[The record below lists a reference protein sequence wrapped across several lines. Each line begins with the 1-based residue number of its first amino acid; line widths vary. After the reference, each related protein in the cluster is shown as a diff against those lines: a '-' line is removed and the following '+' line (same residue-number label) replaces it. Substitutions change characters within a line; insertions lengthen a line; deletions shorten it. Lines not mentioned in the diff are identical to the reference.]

1 MSAVFREMT
10 CLRTNTAMFC
20 STAAPSIPAQFL
32 FNPFLPSLTLTHCNR
47 ELTPSTMLSHCSA
60 SYKPRQIRAAFSRA
74 HTLTPR
80 LIWLLKHVMA
90 LNKHGAGKAQG
101 YMGQRKMRGKS
112 PFTIP
117 LDLLRCATQFA
128 HLSVYQRW
136 IKSANSLTQHIIKTS
151 CSRSGIF

>member
-1 MSAVFREMT
+1 MT

-47 ELTPSTMLSHCSA
+47 ELTPSTILSHCSA
-60 SYKPRQIRAAFSRA
+60 SHKPRQIRPAFFSQTN
-74 HTLTPR
+74 TLTPR

-90 LNKHGAGKAQG
+90 PNKHGAGKALRLYG
-101 YMGQRKMRGKS
+101 AEKDGAKS

-117 LDLLRCATQFA
+117 LDLLQCATQFA

>member
-47 ELTPSTMLSHCSA
+47 ELTPNTMLSHYSA
-60 SYKPRQIRAAFSRA
+60 SYKPKQIRPDFSWVN
-74 HTLTPR
+74 TLTPR

-90 LNKHGAGKAQG
+90 LNKQGSGKGEG
-101 YMGQRKMRGKS
+101 YKGKKEMKKKAPASFHLIYYNMRHSLHTWVCINGGLNLQ
-112 PFTIP
+112 T
-117 LDLLRCATQFA
+117 
-128 HLSVYQRW
+128 RW
-136 IKSANSLTQHIIKTS
+136 HNT
-151 CSRSGIF
+151 

>member
-60 SYKPRQIRAAFSRA
+60 SHKPRQIRPAFSRA
-74 HTLTPR
+74 NTLTPR
-80 LIWLLKHVMA
+80 LIWLLRHVMA
-90 LNKHGAGKAQG
+90 LNKHGAQKGVRLCGAEKDGA
-101 YMGQRKMRGKS
+101 KS

-117 LDLLRCATQFA
+117 LDLLQCATQFA

>member
-1 MSAVFREMT
+1 MT

-47 ELTPSTMLSHCSA
+47 ELTPSTILSHCSGSSRA
-60 SYKPRQIRAAFSRA
+60 RHIRTLFFPPQVNTLSACLIWTGKHIAAF
-74 HTLTPR
+74 
-80 LIWLLKHVMA
+80 K
-90 LNKHGAGKAQG
+90 KHGENEGAK
-101 YMGQRKMRGKS
+101 KKKPT
-112 PFTIP
+112 PFP
-117 LDLLRCATQFA
+117 LSLIQYATQFA
-128 HLSVYQRW
+128 HLSVYLRW

>member
-1 MSAVFREMT
+1 MT

-47 ELTPSTMLSHCSA
+47 ELTPSTILSHCSA
-60 SYKPRQIRAAFSRA
+60 SHKPRQIRPAFSRA
-74 HTLTPR
+74 NTLTPR

-90 LNKHGAGKAQG
+90 LNKHGAGKR
-101 YMGQRKMRGKS
+101 RKVIWGRGRWERKS
-112 PFTIP
+112 PSTIP
-117 LDLLRCATQFA
+117 LDLVQCATQFA

>member
-32 FNPFLPSLTLTHCNR
+32 LNPFLPSLTLTHCNR
-47 ELTPSTMLSHCSA
+47 ELTPSTTLSPCSA
-60 SYKPRQIRAAFSRA
+60 STRAAFSQTN
-74 HTLTPR
+74 TLSPR
-80 LIWLLKHVMA
+80 LIWLLKVETA
-90 LNKHGAGKAQG
+90 LVKTRCRKG
-101 YMGQRKMRGKS
+101 YVGQRKT
-112 PFTIP
+112 FTIP
-117 LDLLRCATQFA
+117 LDLLQCATQFV
-128 HLSVYQRW
+128 SVYQRW